1 MLLVLPSLFLW
12 NHFHLRCNYLCVGP
26 NKILIQ
32 TPFYAIFQ
40 SPLNGLKSGICNV
53 YAFKLKGMQST
64 TIFRNYYMYNVLW
77 FYGCMFF
84 YLHNWITGHIFT
96 SVSARFAIYIPLF
109 LPISF
114 TYLRLF
120 LPGLRSTFPCSC
132 PSVSH
137 IHVCFCQVSDLH
149 SPVPAHQFHIF
160 TSVSARFAIYIPLFL
175 PISFP
180 VLASLWQAYKWWR
193 GQDKPKQEWQHN
205 STYGFFLY
213 HELFCLTSC
222 VMAQTF
228 RHCFCV
234 KNYNSWLKLLSI
246 VLAEEFN

>member
-1 MLLVLPSLFLW
+1 MLLVLSSLFLW

-40 SPLNGLKSGICNV
+40 SPLNSLKSGICNV
-53 YAFKLKGMQST
+53 YAFKLKGMHST
-64 TIFRNYYMYNVLW
+64 TIFRNYSMYYDSMDVC
-77 FYGCMFF
+77 FSIY
-84 YLHNWITGHIFT
+84 ITG
-96 SVSARFAIYIPLF
+96 
-109 LPISF
+109 
-114 TYLRLF
+114 
-120 LPGLRSTFPCSC
+120 
-132 PSVSH
+132 
-137 IHVCFCQVSDLH
+137 
-149 SPVPAHQFHIF
+149 HIF

-205 STYGFFLY
+205 SIYGFFLL

-222 VMAQTF
+222 VMD
-228 RHCFCV
+228 
-234 KNYNSWLKLLSI
+234 I
-246 VLAEEFN
+246 VCYGPDFKTLF